1 MVRPTF
7 RDAEEAPAAAS
18 TGGAC
23 FAQRSR
29 GCHLREGDTCSST
42 STARRTYVLPWIY
55 RSIDVVVPG
64 DPGYADTI
72 VSQGGHRLVAVDEL
86 LDYGLVLDWDNR
98 IRFAVPL
105 DGTGLQGV
113 EAAVFTGKKGEHIW
127 TPADPAVARSPP
139 PRSAVEWVTFVAEPT
154 DAATI
159 APTIRGERLTCPG
172 GVSRLQAVGNRM
184 GGR

>member
-1 MVRPTF
+1 M
-7 RDAEEAPAAAS
+7 
-18 TGGAC
+18 
-23 FAQRSR
+23 
-29 GCHLREGDTCSST
+29 
-42 STARRTYVLPWIY
+42 
-55 RSIDVVVPG
+55 PG

-72 VSQGGHRLVAVDEL
+72 VSLAIGSWRWMSFSTMV
-86 LDYGLVLDWDNR
+86 VLDWDNG

-113 EAAVFTGKKGEHIW
+113 EAAEFTGKKGEHIW

-139 PRSAVEWVTFVAEPT
+139 RVRRSSGSRSSQNPPMR
-154 DAATI
+154 ATT

-172 GVSRLQAVGNRM
+172 GVSRLPAVGNRM

>member
-1 MVRPTF
+1 M
-7 RDAEEAPAAAS
+7 
-18 TGGAC
+18 
-23 FAQRSR
+23 
-29 GCHLREGDTCSST
+29 
-42 STARRTYVLPWIY
+42 
-55 RSIDVVVPG
+55 PG

-86 LDYGLVLDWDNR
+86 LDYGLVLDWDNG

-113 EAAVFTGKKGEHIW
+113 EAAEFTGKKGEHIW

-139 PRSAVEWVTFVAEPT
+139 RVRRSSGSRSSQNPPMR
-154 DAATI
+154 ATT

-172 GVSRLQAVGNRM
+172 GVSRLPAVGNRM